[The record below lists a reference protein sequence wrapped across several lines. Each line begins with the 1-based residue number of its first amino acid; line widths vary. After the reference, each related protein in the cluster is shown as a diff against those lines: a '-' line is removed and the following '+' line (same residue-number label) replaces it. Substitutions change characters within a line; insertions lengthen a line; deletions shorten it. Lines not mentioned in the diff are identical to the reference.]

1 MKKLSAV
8 LFLGM
13 NLGIGWVSI
22 AQEPS
27 VPKANAEAPVE
38 PPKQEKSEGATAV
51 TASPVPCPCPT
62 APSSDQ
68 IDVLKVTEVWI
79 QNTSKPTMNKS
90 LEMAGDKS
98 NSTEIDKLNDELR
111 KITDELN
118 RCRDARK
125 CREERATE
133 EVTIRLENMGPR
145 DGSKPFLWK
154 LSGFDLVGS
163 DSIEIIDANHGLVVN
178 WEPINPNCKKATPD
192 DSNKPDSPKTQDQK
206 ALSGGRQPQ
215 QGAGEQ
221 GAGEQGNGE
230 QGAVE
235 PLGNPLV
242 TLTDSGLKTIFQEGG
257 VVAMAASQL
266 YEPKS
271 SIAVQSQGIKS
282 RSIDTAAT
290 GLSPSKPFLTGDVE
304 WLTYRQPSLP
314 WTISYEL
321 DGDML
326 LQWVEF
332 GNLSEY
338 TWECGTCIHF
348 LDSESP
354 ANSINFKL
362 RQEVEVGKSAIQ
374 LLSVR
379 RITTRT
385 WTYDLTQT
393 TPNHSQTLTL
403 ENVDNMKD
411 GPVRGKLH
419 GAWYNGNL
427 VLGDKNTATAKLDS
441 FPVPR
446 IEVMEKPKGGIFKLT
461 GLKLGKFE
469 VSKKISREISIGD
482 FDPSTVQQK
491 IVVKISP
498 TDDLDLP
505 KDSPWAFQPKGNY
518 CFLEAPLMAQQI
530 SIPPLA
536 EISSQANPLER
547 DFYQDAERK
556 QLLTILKAAM
566 EQGDTSEFVEVLN
579 DVVVLDKAI
588 QANLSKME
596 ELKNSI
602 GELEKQYENTDR
614 PSRLRLIHRE
624 IEKLKEQERCLTR
637 AIFSENAQKEADIAK
652 LLREVP

>member
-1 MKKLSAV
+1 
-8 LFLGM
+8 M

-27 VPKANAEAPVE
+27 VPKANAEASVE
-38 PPKQEKSEGATAV
+38 TPKQEKPEGATAV
-51 TASPVPCPCPT
+51 TASPVPCPGPT

-68 IDVLKVTEVWI
+68 IDILKVTEVWI
-79 QNTSKPTMNKS
+79 QNTSKPTVTKKF
-90 LEMAGDKS
+90 EVGGDKS
-98 NSTEIDKLNDELR
+98 KSGEVERLEMELQE
-111 KITDELN
+111 KTDELK

-133 EVTIRLENMGPR
+133 KVTIRLEKTDTP
-145 DGSKPFLWK
+145 DESKPVLWK

-163 DSIEIIDANHGLVVN
+163 DSIEVIDANHGLVVN
-178 WEPINPNCKKATPD
+178 WEPINPNCKKETSD
-192 DSNKPDSPKTQDQK
+192 DSNNPVSPATPDQK
-206 ALSGGRQPQ
+206 ALIDGPQPQ

-221 GAGEQGNGE
+221 GAGD
-230 QGAVE
+230 
-235 PLGNPLV
+235 PIDNPLV
-242 TLTDSGLKTIFQEGG
+242 TQPDSGLKTIFRSGG

-266 YEPKS
+266 YGSKPS
-271 SIAVQSQGIKS
+271 FDVQSQGIKS
-282 RSIDTAAT
+282 RSIDTAET

-321 DGDML
+321 DGDVL

-338 TWECGTCIHF
+338 PWECGTCIHF

-362 RQEVEVGKSAIQ
+362 RQEVGVGKSAIQ

-379 RITTRT
+379 RITTRI

-403 ENVDNMKD
+403 ESLDNMVD

-427 VLGDKNTATAKLDS
+427 VLGDKDTATAKLDS

-446 IEVMEKPKGGIFKLT
+446 IEVMEKPKGGILKLI
-461 GLKLGKFE
+461 GLELGKFI
-469 VSKKISREISIGD
+469 VSEEISREISIGD
-482 FDPSTVQQK
+482 FDPSKVEQK

-498 TDDLDLP
+498 TDGFDLP
-505 KDSPWAFQPKGNY
+505 KDSPWAFQRKGKY

-530 SIPPLA
+530 SIPPFA
-536 EISSQANPLER
+536 EIRSQENPLKL

-556 QLLTILKAAM
+556 QLLTILEAAT
-566 EQGDTSEFVEVLN
+566 EQGDESTLYKALEEVKR
-579 DVVVLDKAI
+579 LDDLI
-588 QANLSKME
+588 QANLSKI
-596 ELKNSI
+596 KNVRNEI

-614 PSRLRLIHRE
+614 PSRLLLIHRK
-624 IEKLKEQERCLTR
+624 IEEKKEEERRLTR
-637 AIFSENAQKEADIAK
+637 SEFSENAVMEAEIAR
-652 LLREVP
+652 LLQEVPKR

>member
-1 MKKLSAV
+1 
-8 LFLGM
+8 
-13 NLGIGWVSI
+13 
-22 AQEPS
+22 
-27 VPKANAEAPVE
+27 
-38 PPKQEKSEGATAV
+38 
-51 TASPVPCPCPT
+51 
-62 APSSDQ
+62 
-68 IDVLKVTEVWI
+68 
-79 QNTSKPTMNKS
+79 
-90 LEMAGDKS
+90 
-98 NSTEIDKLNDELR
+98 
-111 KITDELN
+111 
-118 RCRDARK
+118 
-125 CREERATE
+125 
-133 EVTIRLENMGPR
+133 
-145 DGSKPFLWK
+145 
-154 LSGFDLVGS
+154 LVGS

-192 DSNKPDSPKTQDQK
+192 DSNKPDSPGTPDQK
-206 ALSGGRQPQ
+206 ALLDGRQPQ
-215 QGAGEQ
+215 QS
-221 GAGEQGNGE
+221 AGEQGNGE

-235 PLGNPLV
+235 PIDNPLV
-242 TLTDSGLKTIFQEGG
+242 TPTDSGLKTIFQSGG

-266 YEPKS
+266 YGSKS
-271 SIAVQSQGIKS
+271 SIAVQSQGI
-282 RSIDTAAT
+282 TPPAT
-290 GLSPSKPFLTGDVE
+290 GLSPSNPFLTGDVE

-338 TWECGTCIHF
+338 PWECGTCIHF

-362 RQEVEVGKSAIQ
+362 RQEVGVGKSAIQ

-446 IEVMEKPKGGIFKLT
+446 IEVMEKPKGGIFKLI
-461 GLKLGKFE
+461 GLKLGKFQ
-469 VSKKISREISIGD
+469 VSEEKSQEISIGD
-482 FDPSTVQQK
+482 FDPSTVEQK

-498 TDDLDLP
+498 TDGLDLP
-505 KDSPWAFQPKGNY
+505 KDSPWAFEPKGNY

-536 EISSQANPLER
+536 EIRSQANPLER

-556 QLLTILKAAM
+556 KLLTILKAAM

-614 PSRLRLIHRE
+614 PNRLVLIHRE

-637 AIFSENAQKEADIAK
+637 AIFSENAQKKADIAK